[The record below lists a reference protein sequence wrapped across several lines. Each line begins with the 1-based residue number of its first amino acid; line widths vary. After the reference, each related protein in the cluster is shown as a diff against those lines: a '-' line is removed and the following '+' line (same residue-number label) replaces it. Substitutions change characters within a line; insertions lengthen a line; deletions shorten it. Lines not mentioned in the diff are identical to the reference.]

1 MLNIY
6 VEDKKVIFKSYI
18 ESGLVNVLETKPEYY
33 VLIESKS
40 CSCKTQ
46 HGIAV
51 HNSSILIN
59 NFDHYIKGHENYI
72 LEYKS
77 EEEII
82 TAIFWL
88 LKSNFLTF
96 DFKLEKSK
104 FNRHLSERFFSIK
117 YKSCGC
123 KEYEF
128 NGEPIFCLENTVV
141 SSRNTGPT
149 VKSVVE
155 STL

>member
-6 VEDKKVIFKSYI
+6 VEDKNAVFKSYI
-18 ESGLVNVLETKPEYY
+18 ESGLVNVLEKKPECY

-40 CSCKTQ
+40 CSCDTQ
-46 HGIAV
+46 NGIAV

-59 NFDHYIKGHENYI
+59 NFDHYIKCHENYI
-72 LEYKS
+72 LDYKS
-77 EEEII
+77 KEEIA

-96 DFKLEKSK
+96 DYELEKSK
-104 FNRHLSERFFSIK
+104 FTRHLSERFFYIT

-123 KEYEF
+123 KEYELK
-128 NGEPIFCLENTVV
+128 GEPIFCLKNTVV

-149 VKSVVE
+149 VKSVI
-155 STL
+155 